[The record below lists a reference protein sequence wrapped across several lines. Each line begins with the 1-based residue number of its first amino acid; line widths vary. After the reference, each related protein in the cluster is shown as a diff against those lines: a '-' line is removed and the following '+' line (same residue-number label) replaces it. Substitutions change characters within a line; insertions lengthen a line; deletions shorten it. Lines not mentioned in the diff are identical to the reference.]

1 MSSNNYVHPEVL
13 VSTDWIEEHRDDT
26 DNIRIV
32 ESNEDVLL
40 YDTGHIPNAVKI
52 DWFNDLQ
59 DSVTRDY
66 VSAQEFAELCEE
78 RGISDDTTVVFY
90 GDNNNWWACYA
101 FWAFRL
107 FGHDEDKLKVV
118 DGGRQ
123 KWIEEG
129 RELTK
134 DVPEFPR
141 GSYTVPQGHDLS
153 VRAFR
158 DEVLKHSEAGNPL
171 IDVRSPAEFRGE
183 IPYPESHPG
192 EAAMRAG
199 HIPGA
204 KNVPWSQAVKEDG
217 TFKSRQELEEL
228 YQEQQGLGEDDDVI
242 AYCRIGER
250 SSHTWFVLKYLLG
263 YDNVKNYDGS
273 WSEWGNLVGVP
284 IEKDASETKTPY

>member
-1 MSSNNYVHPEVL
+1 MSSDNYVHPEVL
-13 VSTDWIEEHRDDT
+13 VSTDWVAEHLDDT

-66 VSAQEFAELCEE
+66 VSAEEFAELCEE

-118 DGGRQ
+118 NGGRQ

-134 DVPEFPR
+134 EVPDFPR
-141 GSYTVPQGHDLS
+141 GDYSVPEGHDLS

-158 DEVLKHSEAGNPL
+158 DEVLKHSEEGNPL
-171 IDVRSPAEFRGE
+171 IDVRSPAEFKGE

-204 KNVPWSQAVKEDG
+204 KNVPWSQAVEEDG
-217 TFKSRQELEEL
+217 TFKSRRDLEEI
-228 YQEQQGLGEDDDVI
+228 YQQQQGLGEGDDVI

-263 YDNVKNYDGS
+263 YDDVKNYDGS

-284 IEKDASETKTPY
+284 IEKEASETKTPY